1 MFNTALRQSFGIAAR
16 ASGQALLPKC
26 SATMAVQRA
35 TASASRALLRPH
47 VRPLAAFQSPWSQMG
62 AVSKPRMFSA
72 GIEQPTSEKMST
84 IAEAPILASGN
95 VVQQTKNTSLVFD
108 LGLSVVVVHY
118 QHIII
123 GTVRCLF
130 QAWRPLLILFGFSQ
144 LIKAVFFIAGAP
156 IWFSF
161 YSIWMFEV
169 FYGLMQCG
177 LSFLFIAFFYNNLSF
192 ARIRPALQ
200 QMFKQQRES
209 VARAARLAGC

>member
-1 MFNTALRQSFGIAAR
+1 MFSTKLRQSVGIVAR
-16 ASGQALLPKC
+16 AGGQALLPKR
-26 SATMAVQRA
+26 SPIMPAQAA
-35 TASASRALLRPH
+35 AAASRPLLRSH
-47 VRPLAAFQSPWSQMG
+47 VRPLASFQSPWSQMG
-62 AVSKPRMFSA
+62 AFSKPRTFSA
-72 GIEQPTSEKMST
+72 STQQPASEKVS
-84 IAEAPILASGN
+84 ANVAAPIEAAGK